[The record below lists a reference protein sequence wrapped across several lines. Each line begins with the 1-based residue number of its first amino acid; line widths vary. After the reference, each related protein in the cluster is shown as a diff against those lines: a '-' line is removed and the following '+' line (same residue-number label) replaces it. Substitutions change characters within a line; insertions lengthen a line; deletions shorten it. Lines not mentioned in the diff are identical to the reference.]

1 MRGLADVSMI
11 EASRL
16 TIRTTCLVAVSALF
30 IAGAPSPAVI
40 AKAAAAELP
49 TRHVLTLDVARHVA
63 AAAIAEAQSLG
74 RPCVVAVVD
83 ASGYLIVLD
92 RMDGSPMLA
101 SVDLAPAKARTA
113 AMFAKPSQAL
123 EDTIHNGR
131 FAATTSGFVQM
142 SGGVPLTVN
151 GELVG
156 AIGVSSALPD
166 GDVAIANAG
175 AASLSK
181 TP

>member
-1 MRGLADVSMI
+1 MI
-11 EASRL
+11 ATPRR
-16 TIRTTCLVAVSALF
+16 TIRAACRVAVFALF
-30 IAGAPSPAVI
+30 VLGLPSPAVI

-49 TRHVLTLDVARHVA
+49 TRHVLTLDIARHVA
-63 AAAIAEAQSLG
+63 AAAIADAQTRG

-101 SVDLAPAKARTA
+101 SVDLAPAKARSA
-113 AMFAKPSQAL
+113 ALFAKPSQAL

-131 FAATTSGFVQM
+131 FAAVTSGFVQM
-142 SGGVPLTVN
+142 SGGMPLMVN

-166 GDVAIANAG
+166 SDIAIANAG